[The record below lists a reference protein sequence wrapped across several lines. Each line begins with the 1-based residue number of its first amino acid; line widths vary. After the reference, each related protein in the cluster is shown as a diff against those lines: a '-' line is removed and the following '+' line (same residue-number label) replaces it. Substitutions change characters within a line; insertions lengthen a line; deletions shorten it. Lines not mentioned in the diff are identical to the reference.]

1 MFDSKNIT
9 QWFDCRV
16 LIQVYE
22 MLSDIKSFK
31 RALGQVKLDSE
42 NKPKVLL
49 RNHVSSASALELT
62 EGFVQSKNIT
72 FFL

>member
-1 MFDSKNIT
+1 
-9 QWFDCRV
+9 
-16 LIQVYE
+16 

-62 EGFVQSKNIT
+62 EGFVQSKNIIFFSVIKWRKSQSFLT
-72 FFL
+72 FSVYGA